1 MNNQRETFS
10 ISKRCID
17 LQKERN
23 DRKTEFSKFFSK
35 NVKTCIYNNHKIDKR
50 DVATMLGFSYEM
62 FRKKVGGQKPI
73 SKRDLVV
80 AICMVLKLDED
91 QTNAALRMHGMLEL
105 QTAAREF
112 EEDQT
117 RIDQRDSILAGFLN
131 GRFTSIN
138 AVNSI
143 LTQNELT
150 ILDLNDSRRHSSQH
164 VQNPQFRIAHK
175 EVSCDAD
182 YLLYYPDRS
191 LEAQYSPDHYKITAR
206 MWIENV
212 ESQERFRLEL
222 DNYRSII
229 QQFSDGR
236 YSWPPQKYDG
246 NERFRNCFIDLQNMI
261 DAEMR
266 RMMAIL
272 NDTKNYKAR
281 SSAKLINGE
290 MHIFHESYNY
300 AVPEWNEY
308 FWMDYCNGVYS
319 FSVQKKSIFLWKYL
333 GSEAYK
339 KYVGN
344 PPEQNLEAFSSAAQ
358 IEILLKNNHRD
369 LASTEQVKLRVQ
381 LRAFSQA
388 KSEIED
394 ILQRLRSKEIFIR
407 NIADQC
413 PTPTAPFWYFNALE
427 LFDCTWPEDDSYDI
441 TPGRQSVEFPLK
453 NNRLV
458 PITADD
464 VLRGYEL
471 GFGSIY
477 EIAESIDKNG
487 TLENIIK

>member
-35 NVKTCIYNNHKIDKR
+35 YVKTCIYNNHKIDKR

-105 QTAAREF
+105 QTVARDF

-182 YLLYYPDRS
+182 YLLYYPDTS
-191 LEAQYSPDHYKITAR
+191 LEAQYSPDHYRITAR
-206 MWIENV
+206 MWVEDV

-229 QQFSDGR
+229 QQFSEGR

-246 NERFRNCFIDLQNMI
+246 NERFRNCFIVLFMI
-261 DAEMR
+261 GQDNGHNGIMR
-266 RMMAIL
+266 ARMNVM
-272 NDTKNYKAR
+272 NHHY
-281 SSAKLINGE
+281 
-290 MHIFHESYNY
+290 
-300 AVPEWNEY
+300 
-308 FWMDYCNGVYS
+308 
-319 FSVQKKSIFLWKYL
+319 
-333 GSEAYK
+333 
-339 KYVGN
+339 
-344 PPEQNLEAFSSAAQ
+344 LEAFYFDCWLLMWT
-358 IEILLKNNHRD
+358 ILLQNRT
-369 LASTEQVKLRVQ
+369 AG
-381 LRAFSQA
+381 
-388 KSEIED
+388 
-394 ILQRLRSKEIFIR
+394 ILPINSFLKACRISFI
-407 NIADQC
+407 
-413 PTPTAPFWYFNALE
+413 
-427 LFDCTWPEDDSYDI
+427 
-441 TPGRQSVEFPLK
+441 GV
-453 NNRLV
+453 
-458 PITADD
+458 
-464 VLRGYEL
+464 
-471 GFGSIY
+471 
-477 EIAESIDKNG
+477 
-487 TLENIIK
+487 